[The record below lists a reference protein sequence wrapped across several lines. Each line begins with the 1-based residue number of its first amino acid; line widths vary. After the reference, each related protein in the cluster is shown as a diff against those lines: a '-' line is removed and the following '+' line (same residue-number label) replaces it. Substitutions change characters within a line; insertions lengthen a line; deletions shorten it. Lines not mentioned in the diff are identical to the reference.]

1 MINHLR
7 SRATWRSISQK
18 CALRQTGTSTAL
30 RGEAQGDFCSMA
42 RGFRRCSTATQQW
55 PLLKKKSVGNREIHG
70 VFFWVH
76 LKASLK
82 IEVYYSIS
90 RHKRNIIQFGNSMKF
105 DPHEKKHPAI
115 DNTVV
120 HCNCFQCVSSGFI
133 REVLPGSNTYML
145 YIKLSIPCLKCTKQ
159 TPQTYRYLL
168 YGVGDADVYPLQ
180 KWVESGNR
188 LHLLFEKITSFPI
201 RSFSPSL
208 LSLQDQKNIQ

>member
-1 MINHLR
+1 MFIPWNPLFPSCLQKGSLKNDQPFALPSHLEIDLPKMR
-7 SRATWRSISQK
+7 SQADWDQHRAPVRGPRRFLQHGPGLQEVLDSN
-18 CALRQTGTSTAL
+18 AAMTS
-30 RGEAQGDFCSMA
+30 S
-42 RGFRRCSTATQQW
+42 
-55 PLLKKKSVGNREIHG
+55 LKKTVGNREIHG

-133 REVLPGSNTYML
+133 REVLPGSNTY
-145 YIKLSIPCLKCTKQ
+145 TF
-159 TPQTYRYLL
+159 
-168 YGVGDADVYPLQ
+168 V
-180 KWVESGNR
+180 
-188 LHLLFEKITSFPI
+188 H
-201 RSFSPSL
+201 
-208 LSLQDQKNIQ
+208 

>member
-1 MINHLR
+1 M
-7 SRATWRSISQK
+7 
-18 CALRQTGTSTAL
+18 
-30 RGEAQGDFCSMA
+30 
-42 RGFRRCSTATQQW
+42 
-55 PLLKKKSVGNREIHG
+55 HG

-120 HCNCFQCVSSGFI
+120 HWNCFQCVSSGFI

-145 YIKLSIPCLKCTKQ
+145 YIKLSIPCLKFTKQ

-180 KWVESGNR
+180 KMGRARQPTTCAIWKNNQ
-188 LHLLFEKITSFPI
+188 
-201 RSFSPSL
+201 FSNPFL
-208 LSLQDQKNIQ
+208 LSLPPLFARPKKYTVIRLSVYYYG